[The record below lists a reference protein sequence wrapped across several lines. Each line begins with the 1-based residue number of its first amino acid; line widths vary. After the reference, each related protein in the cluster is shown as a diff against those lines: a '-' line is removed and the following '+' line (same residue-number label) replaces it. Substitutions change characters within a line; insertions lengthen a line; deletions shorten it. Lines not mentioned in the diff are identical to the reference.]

1 MAGVAYD
8 LVAVAGNA
16 AIHGA
21 RPPALDGS
29 AHHNHRPVV
38 GGIPV
43 LHRLEDA
50 HHLVVVVAVV
60 YGEHIPAVCRPLVF
74 DAVAVIFGLYHAADE
89 LVVNARVVVRE
100 QDA

>member
-8 LVAVAGNA
+8 LVAVAGDA
-16 AIHGA
+16 AVHRAG
-21 RPPALDGS
+21 PPALDGS
-29 AHHNHRPVV
+29 AHHYHRPVV

-43 LHRLEDA
+43 LHRLENA
-50 HHLVVVVAVV
+50 HHLVEVVAVV

-74 DAVAVIFGLYHAADE
+74 DAVAVVLRLYHAADE
-89 LVVNARVVVRE
+89 FVVNARVVVRK